1 MARAIWN
8 GIVLAESEQTEQVE
22 GNTYFP
28 PESINRE
35 YFRDS
40 SHHTICGWKGMA
52 SYYDIV
58 NGDQVVRNAAWY
70 YPAPKPAAK
79 NITNHVAFYGMVKV
93 EK

>member
-40 SHHTICGWKGMA
+40 SHHTICGWKGTA

-58 NGDQVVRNAAWY
+58 NGEQLVRNAAWY
-70 YPAPKPAAK
+70 YPDPKSAAK

>member
-1 MARAIWN
+1 MAKAIWN
-8 GIVLAESEQTEQVE
+8 GMVLAESNQTQQVE

-28 PESINRE
+28 PDSINKA

-40 SHHTICGWKGMA
+40 NRNTVCGWKGTA

-58 NGDQVVRNAAWY
+58 NGDQVVPNAAWY
-70 YPAPKPAAK
+70 YPDPKSAAK
-79 NITNHVAFYGMVKV
+79 NITDHVAFYGMVKV

>member
-28 PESINRE
+28 PESIHRE

-40 SHHTICGWKGMA
+40 SHHTVCGWKGTA

-58 NGDQVVRNAAWY
+58 NGGQLVRNAAWY
-70 YPAPKPAAK
+70 YPDPKPAAK